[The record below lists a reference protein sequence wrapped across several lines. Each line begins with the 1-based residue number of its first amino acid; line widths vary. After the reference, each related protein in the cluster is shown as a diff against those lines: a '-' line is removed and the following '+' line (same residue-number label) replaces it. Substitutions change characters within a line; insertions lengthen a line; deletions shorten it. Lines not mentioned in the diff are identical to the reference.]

1 MYSDQ
6 VILPVVQPIQF
17 VRYSK
22 ESSFKFYIMQSV
34 PFNSIHKSVY
44 YIKIFRKKTSLYIT
58 AYPSFNLKDKK
69 NPIMA
74 AIAATKKD
82 MFTPWMIPSMS
93 PPGIAAVD
101 IMVTKTAVPIDPETW
116 RNVLFTAV
124 PCGIRSS
131 GNWFNAKVV
140 IGIITI
146 AIAII
151 LRPFIVA
158 K

>member
-1 MYSDQ
+1 FTS
-6 VILPVVQPIQF
+6 LCGH
-17 VRYSK
+17 
-22 ESSFKFYIMQSV
+22 SSLYLFISFR
-34 PFNSIHKSVY
+34 NHRLHKSTLEKNF
-44 YIKIFRKKTSLYIT
+44 IIIT
-58 AYPSFNLKDKK
+58 YPSFSSKDRK

-82 MFTPWMIPSMS
+82 MFTPWLIPSMS

-101 IMVTKTAVPIDPETW
+101 LMVTKTAVPIDPETW